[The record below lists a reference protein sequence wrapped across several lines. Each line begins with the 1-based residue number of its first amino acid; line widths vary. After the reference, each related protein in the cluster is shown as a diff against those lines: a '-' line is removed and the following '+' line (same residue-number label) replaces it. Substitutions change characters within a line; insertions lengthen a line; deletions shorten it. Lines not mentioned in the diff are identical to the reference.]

1 MPTKDDKRKRILKAA
16 VKVFAQKGFYNS
28 KVSEIAKYAGV
39 ADGTIYLYF
48 KNKDEILI
56 SIFEEEMGN
65 FIGSVNHELGAESNA
80 IEKIKRFIHAHLRFV
95 KKNPKL
101 AQVLQLELRQ
111 SNKFIKEYTGSKL
124 KEYLNLIGDL
134 IEEGQNQGVIR
145 RDIHAG
151 LAKRILFGALD
162 EIATHW
168 VLLKNDKYDLEQSA
182 NQVSDIFI
190 RGVSVSEKDMVY

>member
-1 MPTKDDKRKRILKAA
+1 MRVKEDKRKRILRSA

-28 KVSEIAKYAGV
+28 KIAEIAKNARV

-56 SIFEEEMGN
+56 SIFEEEMAK
-65 FIGSVNHELGAESNA
+65 FITEAQNEIDSESTVIKK
-80 IEKIKRFIHAHLRFV
+80 IERFVYTHLNFV

-124 KEYLNLIGDL
+124 REYLNLIGDL
-134 IEEGQNQGVIR
+134 IEEGQRQGVIR
-145 RDIHAG
+145 QDIQPG
-151 LAKRILFGALD
+151 VAKRALFGALD

-168 VLLKNDKYDLEQSA
+168 VLLKNSKYDLEQSA
-182 NQVSDIFI
+182 KQIAEIFI
-190 RGVSVSEKDMVY
+190 RGVTV